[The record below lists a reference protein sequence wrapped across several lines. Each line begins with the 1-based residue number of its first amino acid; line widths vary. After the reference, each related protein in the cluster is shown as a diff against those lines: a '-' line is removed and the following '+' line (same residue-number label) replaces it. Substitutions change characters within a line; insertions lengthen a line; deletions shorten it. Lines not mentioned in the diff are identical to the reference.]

1 MYTDYIEVVLKAI
14 DYMEKHIEDRIT
26 IEKIAQTVH
35 FSKFHFMKIFHAVT
49 EQNIG
54 TYLFRRRMTNAALT
68 FSKENIDILSM
79 AFRCG
84 YNSQEAFTR
93 AFKGYFKIT
102 PKNYVQNQEN
112 VSNLFCYPLTRENI
126 IGIQENIKYEYDIVN
141 LNQITIIGYD
151 YLGTNKK
158 KEISVMVNDFLK
170 FIYQQGYC
178 DIRNVDCMIG
188 YQSCIENRNK
198 EIILGD
204 EPFYYMIGVKCD
216 SDLVCLKNHFENLKE
231 IIIPTN
237 TYAKFMLT
245 SRIELLHMEIM
256 KAYQSLILSE
266 NVIPIGN
273 YAFEKYEKTFLPN
286 SCNSYTEFYIPIK
299 KII

>member
-1 MYTDYIEVVLKAI
+1 
-14 DYMEKHIEDRIT
+14 
-26 IEKIAQTVH
+26 
-35 FSKFHFMKIFHAVT
+35 
-49 EQNIG
+49 
-54 TYLFRRRMTNAALT
+54 
-68 FSKENIDILSM
+68 
-79 AFRCG
+79 
-84 YNSQEAFTR
+84 
-93 AFKGYFKIT
+93 
-102 PKNYVQNQEN
+102 
-112 VSNLFCYPLTRENI
+112 
-126 IGIQENIKYEYDIVN
+126 
-141 LNQITIIGYD
+141 
-151 YLGTNKK
+151 
-158 KEISVMVNDFLK
+158 
-170 FIYQQGYC
+170 
-178 DIRNVDCMIG
+178 MIG

-245 SRIELLHMEIM
+245 SRIELLHTEIM

-286 SCNSYTEFYIPIK
+286 SCNRYTEFYIPIK